1 MKAGVGHVARGSRRG
16 HRQRTNPLG
25 HSLRVLQ
32 VDILGSDPD
41 IKQCSL
47 DVRVSHQLHKRG
59 QTDAGF
65 YHVRGKRMSKPMGIG
80 ELDAGGLTMVAKQGT
95 QPRRSQ
101 ARSARRSFQRNEYCG
116 AARIGPFQP
125 EIVIEQ
131 LYGLRSQRRKAE
143 LVAFAA
149 NA

>member
-1 MKAGVGHVARGSRRG
+1 MKSGVGRVARGSRRG

-59 QTDAGF
+59 QTDAGS
-65 YHVRGKRMSKPMGIG
+65 YHVRGKRMS
-80 ELDAGGLTMVAKQGT
+80 TMLHEA
-95 QPRRSQ
+95 
-101 ARSARRSFQRNEYCG
+101 
-116 AARIGPFQP
+116 
-125 EIVIEQ
+125 
-131 LYGLRSQRRKAE
+131 
-143 LVAFAA
+143 
-149 NA
+149 